1 MTTTCFFGLVAGDG
15 MFMLMQHF
23 LGTKRANYLMYTCR
37 QWTAQ
42 QALDWGW
49 VNELV
54 PKGKV
59 IDRAWE
65 IARMLK
71 TLPRETRTIQSQLCK
86 RPLERLLVNDLKLH
100 TVSEQ
105 YSTMTRIA
113 ARDYGEKQTDE
124 KDMSMAHHYRYATNE
139 HDELL
144 QSPIRSWD
152 EIREDM
158 VAWGERTGYQ
168 DPDKVYG
175 E

>member
-1 MTTTCFFGLVAGDG
+1 
-15 MFMLMQHF
+15 
-23 LGTKRANYLMYTCR
+23 
-37 QWTAQ
+37 
-42 QALDWGW
+42 
-49 VNELV
+49 
-54 PKGKV
+54 
-59 IDRAWE
+59 
-65 IARMLK
+65 MLK

-124 KDMSMAHHYRYATNE
+124 KDMSMAPHYRYATNE
-139 HDELL
+139 HNELL

-168 DPDKVYG
+168 NLNKIYG
-175 E
+175 Q